1 MDPEEVSDEL
11 QDLTEIEE
19 MLIAQVF
26 TVISVYRLSGGQHGY
41 RGNVINFP
49 QDIKVFTTRLPRHP
63 STLEVLIMRRQSSNN
78 LESFRDFKVRRAK
91 VARALYWLK
100 CNNPYYSNIVIDN
113 EILESLPDNES
124 IVKDLPQIMN

>member
-1 MDPEEVSDEL
+1 MSVYSIGTRQMLSILYGKNLPNKFSADNNMDPRRISEEL

-19 MLIAQVF
+19 MLILKVF
-26 TVISVYRLSGGQHGY
+26 TVISVYRLSGGQHEY

-49 QDIKVFTTRLPRHP
+49 QDIKEFTTRLPRHP

-78 LESFRDFKVRRAK
+78 LERFRDFKVRHAK

-100 CNNPYYSNIVIDN
+100 CNNP
-113 EILESLPDNES
+113 
-124 IVKDLPQIMN
+124 